1 MIGTSWWAD
10 SMYLPALQNTNADV
24 IAVAGR
30 DGGRTAEF
38 AQRWEIPNAC
48 TTAAELLDRDDLDAV
63 IIASTNESHHPFALE
78 ALQRDLHVLCEKPL
92 ALDIEQ
98 ARELVSVAQRR
109 GATTMV
115 PFTYRFMP
123 TNQWVK
129 RLIDDDYVGRPFH
142 LDLRYFTGFA
152 RDGEYSW
159 RFDRDLAGSGVLGD
173 LGTHWL
179 DLACWLF
186 GDITAISA
194 MSSTFIERDRRP
206 DGQPYIPTEDAVTMT
221 VRFASGATGTLQ
233 VSAVCYEGDGFGQT
247 HYLDAHGGNGTIH
260 AYNDWK
266 KTQIVRG
273 LQVDEPGPAAE
284 LPVPDDIWGRA
295 RRDTVHN
302 TYRDVFR
309 VNGAMIGEFV
319 EAARDGQP
327 CDPDFAAGLRVQ
339 ELLEGAQRSIAD
351 DGRLVTV

>member
-10 SMYLPALQNTNADV
+10 SMYLPALQNTDADV
-24 IAVAGR
+24 VAVAGR
-30 DGGRTAEF
+30 DVDRTAEF
-38 AQRWEIPNAC
+38 ARRWEIPNVCASA
-48 TTAAELLDRDDLDAV
+48 TDLLDRDDVDAV
-63 IIASTNESHHPFALE
+63 IVASTNESHHPLALE
-78 ALQRDLHVLCEKPL
+78 AVRREMHVLCEKPL
-92 ALDIEQ
+92 ALDLGQ
-98 ARELVSVAQRR
+98 ARELVAEAERR
-109 GATTMV
+109 NATTMV

-129 RLIDDDYVGRPFH
+129 RLIDDNYLGRPFH

-179 DLACWLF
+179 DLALWLF

-194 MSSTFIERDRRP
+194 LSSTFVERDPRP
-206 DGQPYIPTEDAVTMT
+206 DGHAYTPTEDAAIMT

-233 VSAVCYEGDGFGQT
+233 VSAVCHEGDGFGQT
-247 HYLDAHGGNGTIH
+247 HHLDAHGANGTVY

-266 KTQIVRG
+266 RTQVVRG
-273 LQVDEPGPAAE
+273 LRADEPGPVTE

-309 VNGAMIGEFV
+309 VNGAMVGEFV
-319 EAARDGQP
+319 NAAQQGRS

-339 ELLEGAQRSIAD
+339 ELIDGALRSIAD
-351 DGRLVTV
+351 DGRLVAV